1 MKQSIFLYILIFLF
15 VCLSLITYRLCD
27 IVYYEK
33 QYCSSI
39 KALNYDVQVVLPEDY
54 KEITPSDTLAG
65 YYNKRQD
72 RLYIVFNNNGKNNIL
87 KHISKKNID
96 SANIQDQ

>member
-1 MKQSIFLYILIFLF
+1 MKQSTFLYILIFLF

-33 QYCSSI
+33 QYYSSI
-39 KALNYDVQVVLPEDY
+39 TASNYDVQVVLPEDY
-54 KEITPSDTLAG
+54 KEITSKSNLVG

-72 RLYIVFNNNGKNNIL
+72 KLYIAFTNDRKNNPTY
-87 KHISKKNID
+87 KNID
-96 SANIQDQ
+96 SACTANQK

>member
-1 MKQSIFLYILIFLF
+1 MKQSTFLYILVFLF

-39 KALNYDVQVVLPEDY
+39 RALNYDVQVVLPEDY
-54 KEITPSDTLAG
+54 KEISPKSILGG
-65 YYNKRQD
+65 YYNKRQNK
-72 RLYIVFNNNGKNNIL
+72 LYITFTDDRENSPTN
-87 KHISKKNID
+87 KNID
-96 SANIQDQ
+96 SANTANQK